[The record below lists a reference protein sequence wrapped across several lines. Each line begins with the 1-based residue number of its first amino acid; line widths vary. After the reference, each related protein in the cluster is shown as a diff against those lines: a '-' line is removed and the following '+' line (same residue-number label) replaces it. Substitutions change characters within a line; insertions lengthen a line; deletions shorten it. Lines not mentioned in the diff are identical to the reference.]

1 MEVSICEREGGKK
14 QGNIEWK
21 GWQADSSLNVVNA
34 FSRTHNQEYLHHHF
48 SYITGILPFHM
59 KLLQGTKAC
68 CELT

>member
-34 FSRTHNQEYLHHHF
+34 FSRTHNQEYLHHLREAAPG
-48 SYITGILPFHM
+48 YKGML
-59 KLLQGTKAC
+59 
-68 CELT
+68 